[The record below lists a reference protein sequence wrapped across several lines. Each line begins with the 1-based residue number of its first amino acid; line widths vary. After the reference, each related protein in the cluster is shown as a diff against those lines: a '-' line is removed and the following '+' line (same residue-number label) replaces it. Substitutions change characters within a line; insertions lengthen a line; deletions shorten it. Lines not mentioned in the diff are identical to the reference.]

1 MRDRSRDRREAAVR
15 SSLRRSP
22 VVALLGPRQCGKSTL
37 ARAVARHSSRTTLFD
52 LEDPR
57 DLARLE
63 DPMLALAPARGLVV
77 LDEIQRR
84 PELFPSLRVLAD
96 QIGRAHV

>member
-1 MRDRSRDRREAAVR
+1 MIRNRREAAVR
-15 SSLRRSP
+15 SGLRRSP

-37 ARAVARHSSRTTLFD
+37 ARAIARHSPRALFFD

-57 DLARLE
+57 DIARLE
-63 DPMLALAPARGLVV
+63 DPMLALADARGLVV

-84 PELFPSLRVLAD
+84 PELFPSLRVLA
-96 QIGRAHV
+96 G